1 MKEKKESAILQAIGV
16 VMLVVVLY
24 MISRL
29 LGLDSKP
36 IVVKSEMAVLMI
48 VIAAAYI
55 WQKRTQNAEST
66 IKMIMIGGMIMR
78 IGYMIYTDCNVR
90 AHDLWEID
98 VNSTGHAGYLLRL
111 IENHRLPE
119 SNYLQLYQQPF
130 YYLISSCFSIFINF
144 ILRCKEPYYLVD
156 AAKTVSCA
164 ASCISLLVCRKL
176 FEECG
181 LKAEEIKNA
190 MLLTAFLPVFYLTGG
205 RVGPNALA
213 AMFML
218 LAFLY
223 TMRWIKQP
231 DWKNTIILAVVYGLG
246 VMTKISSG
254 VIAIMTALTFIKKL
268 FCRSGSKEKAVLML
282 KYVVF
287 GMISLPL
294 GLWYSVRN
302 YILFHQSLNYVLP
315 QGKSSTLYTGMHSVA
330 ERLFGIDFA
339 NLIYSPYTNVFE
351 DYNAP
356 VYYVKSSLF
365 GEFTYQVP
373 GFIPVLLLLCA
384 VLLSAAVFA
393 AIVWQIVKN
402 RADKAGNLVAM
413 MFLLFYGNMLW
424 FYLQY
429 PHGCS
434 MDFRY
439 MTFIV
444 APAAILLSKYMA
456 AHPKSQRGLNY
467 VLWGEAICSCIM
479 YCMI

>member
-16 VMLVVVLY
+16 VIVVVVLY
-24 MISRL
+24 IIGRL

-48 VIAAAYI
+48 VIAAAYV
-55 WQKRTQNAEST
+55 WQKRTQNVEGAV
-66 IKMIMIGGMIMR
+66 KVIMIGGMVMR
-78 IGYMIYTDCNVR
+78 IGYMIYTGCDVR
-90 AHDLWEID
+90 SHDLYPME
-98 VNSTGHAGYLLRL
+98 VNGTRHAGYLLWM

-119 SNYLQLYQQPF
+119 SNAKELYQQPF
-130 YYLISSCFSIFINF
+130 YYFVSSCFSIFINF

-181 LKAEEIKNA
+181 LKAEGIKNA

-223 TMRWIKQP
+223 TLRWMKQP
-231 DWKNTIILAVVYGLG
+231 DWKNTIILAVIYGLG
-246 VMTKISSG
+246 VMTKISCG
-254 VIAIMTALTFIKKL
+254 VIAIMTALIFIGKL
-268 FCRSGSKEKAVLML
+268 FCRSELKEKAALLL

-294 GLWYSVRN
+294 GLWFSVRN
-302 YILFHQSLNYVLP
+302 YILFQQPLNYVLR
-315 QGKSSTLYTGMHSVA
+315 QSDSSTLYVGMHSVV
-330 ERLFGIDFA
+330 ERLFGIDVA
-339 NLIYSPYTNVFE
+339 NLIHSPYTDVFE